1 MNLVHTPTRGPKY
14 HDDRPTGCR
23 ASKVASSQTV
33 MPTLHTSLDVLPSD
47 AKCIEV
53 DLKEYIYTTRL
64 DGLPKMGAPPNYQE
78 LDHVR
83 IEN

>member
-1 MNLVHTPTRGPKY
+1 MVKEIQRGPIQFTAILNELGSYTNYSRGPKY

-53 DLKEYIYTTRL
+53 DLKEYIDIL
-64 DGLPKMGAPPNYQE
+64 QG
-78 LDHVR
+78 
-83 IEN
+83 